1 MLLTK
6 FWRHLCNEDDVKL
19 CLYDLGV
26 VPPQMK
32 ICGLSSRGS

>member
-6 FWRHLCNEDDVKL
+6 FWRHPSNVGDVKL

-26 VPPQMK
+26 VPPRVK
-32 ICGLSSRGS
+32 ISGLSSKGS